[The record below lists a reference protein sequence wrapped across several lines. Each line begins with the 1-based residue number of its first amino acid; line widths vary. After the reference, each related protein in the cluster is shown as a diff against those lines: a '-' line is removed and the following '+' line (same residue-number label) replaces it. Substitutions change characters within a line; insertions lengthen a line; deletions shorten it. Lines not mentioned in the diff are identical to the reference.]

1 MKNIIPYTLLFSA
14 SRIYIVYLYL
24 RFLLFHL
31 VFYFRTHLFYA
42 FLKSAAK
49 MRRSVLSYT
58 FYFRLY

>member
-14 SRIYIVYLYL
+14 SRIYIVYFILAFSFVSFS
-24 RFLLFHL
+24 FL
-31 VFYFRTHLFYA
+31 THLFYA